1 MFKIFHVREAEKGY
15 GNTVKN
21 LLIWFVRTND
31 AMMIDNF
38 VKISEQSKVSEA
50 VFQRCSYEKVFWKY
64 AGNLHERP
72 IPKCDFNKVVLLF

>member
-1 MFKIFHVREAEKGY
+1 MVCLTISWTIGITGLMFITIFYVKEAEKGY

-50 VFQRCSYEKVFWKY
+50 VFQRCSYEKVF
-64 AGNLHERP
+64 
-72 IPKCDFNKVVLLF
+72 